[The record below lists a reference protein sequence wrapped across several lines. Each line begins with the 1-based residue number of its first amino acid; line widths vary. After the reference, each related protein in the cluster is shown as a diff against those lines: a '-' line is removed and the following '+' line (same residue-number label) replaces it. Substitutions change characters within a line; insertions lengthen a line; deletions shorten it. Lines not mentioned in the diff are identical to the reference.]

1 VRDTR
6 RTAGFLVLGVVLAAC
21 GSRTEVERLTPDVLR
36 IAGPDSVVRLDDGAY
51 PSARYELSTVVDP
64 EAAAPIHDLTLDLF
78 AGADDWL
85 DAELSDFG
93 EIDGRTVDVLP
104 EEPVV
109 CDMAHEKDLFGAILE
124 MLFPAPECRARYVV
138 VLPDGILA
146 AWPDG
151 FTLYVGTSS
160 GNTWAIPVTG
170 RQIAE
175 HLEAIAASGAPSAGT
190 AEESRP

>member
-1 VRDTR
+1 MRDTR
-6 RTAGFLVLGVVLAAC
+6 RTAGFLLLGVVLAAC

-36 IAGPDSVVRLDDGAY
+36 IAGPDSVVRLDDGAH

-64 EAAAPIHDLTLDLF
+64 EAAAPIHDLILDVV
-78 AGADDWL
+78 AGAEDWM
-85 DAELSDFG
+85 DAELSGFG

-109 CDMAHEKDLFGAILE
+109 CDMTQEDDLFRAILE
-124 MLFPAPECRARYVV
+124 TLFPTPECHARYVV

-160 GNTWAIPVTG
+160 GTTWAIPVTG

-175 HLEAIAASGAPSAGT
+175 HLEAMAASGAPSTGT

>member
-1 VRDTR
+1 MLH
-6 RTAGFLVLGVVLAAC
+6 RTVGCLLLGVVLAAC

-36 IAGPDSVVRLDDGAY
+36 IVGPDSVVRLGDSSH
-51 PSARYELSTVVDP
+51 PSARYQLSTVIDP
-64 EAAAPIHDLTLDLF
+64 AAVAPIHDLILDLV
-78 AGADDWL
+78 AGADDWM
-85 DAELSDFG
+85 DAELAGFG

-109 CDMAHEKDLFGAILE
+109 CDMAQEDDLFLAVLE

-151 FTLYVGTSS
+151 FTLHVGASS
-160 GNTWAIPVTG
+160 GNTWAVPVTG
-170 RQIAE
+170 QQIAE
-175 HLEAIAASGAPSAGT
+175 HLEAVAASGAPSAAT